1 VDNRKAGLLFEG
13 LALNSFKER
22 EMDFNKITDQS
33 RQAVSEILEKAGLKS
48 GSIFVIGCSSSEI
61 LGDQIGTATNL
72 DSANAVFDGIIPLLQ
87 ERGIF
92 AAAQCC
98 EHLNRALVV
107 EREAMEKY
115 GFEQVNAIPQPNHA
129 GGAFATVCY
138 QRFKDPVLVENIMAK
153 ADAGIDIGGTM
164 IGMHMHSVV
173 VPMRISLRKIG
184 EAPIICAR
192 HRPKYVGGQRAIY
205 DENLM

>member
-1 VDNRKAGLLFEG
+1 MD
-13 LALNSFKER
+13 FKEI
-22 EMDFNKITDQS
+22 EQQS
-33 RQAVSEILEKAGLKS
+33 KTAVLEILKEARLTR

-72 DSANAVFDGIIPLLQ
+72 DSANAVFNGIIPVLKEQ
-87 ERGIF
+87 GIF
-92 AAAQCC
+92 PAVQCC

-107 EREAMEKY
+107 ERSILEKY
-115 GFEQVNAIPQPNHA
+115 DFEQVNAIPQPNHA
-129 GGAFATVCY
+129 GGALATVAY
-138 QRFKDPVLVENIMAK
+138 QRFDDPILVESINRK

-205 DENLM
+205 DEALM

>member
-1 VDNRKAGLLFEG
+1 MDYELVKAQ
-13 LALNSFKER
+13 A
-22 EMDFNKITDQS
+22 
-33 RQAVSEILEKAGLKS
+33 RQAVTEILEGARLKK

-61 LGDQIGTATNL
+61 LGDQIGTAT
-72 DSANAVFDGIIPLLQ
+72 SMEAAEAVYDGIIPVLR
-87 ERGIF
+87 ENGIL

-107 EREAMEKY
+107 ERSTMEKF

-129 GGAFATVCY
+129 GGALGTVCY
-138 QRFKDPVLVENIMAK
+138 QKFDDPVLVEDIGAR

-184 EAPIICAR
+184 EASIICAR
-192 HRPKYVGGQRAIY
+192 HRPKYVGGKRAIY

>member
-1 VDNRKAGLLFEG
+1 
-13 LALNSFKER
+13 
-22 EMDFNKITDQS
+22 MDLNKITEES
-33 RQAVSEILEKAGLKS
+33 RQAVTEILNGARLKK
-48 GSIFVIGCSSSEI
+48 GDIFVIGCSSSEI

-72 DSANAVFDGIIPLLQ
+72 ESANAVYDGIIPVLN
-87 ERGIF
+87 ENGIF

-107 EREAMEKY
+107 ERETMEKY

-129 GGAFATVCY
+129 GGAFATVCFE
-138 QRFKDPVLVENIMAK
+138 RFKDPVLVESINAK

-173 VPMRISLRKIG
+173 VPMRISLRAIG
-184 EAPIICAR
+184 KAPIICAR

-205 DENLM
+205 DEKLM

>member
-1 VDNRKAGLLFEG
+1 
-13 LALNSFKER
+13 
-22 EMDFNKITDQS
+22 MDFKSITEQS
-33 RQAVSEILEKAGLKS
+33 RQAVTEILEGARLKE

-61 LGDQIGTATNL
+61 LGDQIGTATNV
-72 DSANAVFDGIIPLLQ
+72 DVAGAVYDGIIPILK

-107 EREAMEKY
+107 ERAAMEKY

-129 GGAFATVCY
+129 GGALGTVCY
-138 QRFKDPVLVENIMAK
+138 QRFDDAVLVESLNCK

-192 HRPKYVGGQRAIY
+192 HRPKYVGGHRAIY

>member
-1 VDNRKAGLLFEG
+1 MDNRKAGLLFEG
-13 LALNSFKER
+13 RALNSFKER

-33 RQAVSEILEKAGLKS
+33 RQAVSEILEKAGLKA

-72 DSANAVFDGIIPLLQ
+72 DSANAVFDVIIPLLQ

>member
-1 VDNRKAGLLFEG
+1 
-13 LALNSFKER
+13 
-22 EMDFNKITDQS
+22 MDFTSITNES
-33 RQAVSEILEKAGLKS
+33 RQAVLEILEAANLKE

-72 DSANAVFDGIIPLLQ
+72 DSAKAVYDGIIPVLK
-87 ERGIF
+87 ERGIY

-107 EREAMEKY
+107 ERSAMEKY
-115 GFEQVNAIPQPNHA
+115 GFEQVNVIPQPNHA
-129 GGAFATVCY
+129 GGAFGTICY
-138 QRFKDPVLVENIMAK
+138 ERFDDPVLVESILQR

-184 EAPIICAR
+184 AAPIICAR

-205 DENLM
+205 DEKLM

>member
-1 VDNRKAGLLFEG
+1 
-13 LALNSFKER
+13 
-22 EMDFNKITDQS
+22 MDFSEITAQS
-33 RQAVSEILEKAGLKS
+33 RQAVLEILEGARLKE

-72 DSANAVFDGIIPLLQ
+72 DSANAVYDGIIPLLR
-87 ERGIF
+87 EKGIF
-92 AAAQCC
+92 PAAQCC

-107 EREAMEKY
+107 DRAAMEKY

-129 GGAFATVCY
+129 GGAFGTVCY
-138 QRFKDPVLVENIMAK
+138 ERFEDPVLVENIGGK

-184 EAPIICAR
+184 EASIICAR

-205 DENLM
+205 DESLM

>member
-1 VDNRKAGLLFEG
+1 
-13 LALNSFKER
+13 
-22 EMDFNKITDQS
+22 MDFEEITRQS
-33 RQAVSEILEKAGLKS
+33 RVAVTEIIDGAGLKP

-61 LGDQIGTATNL
+61 LGDQIGTATNV
-72 DSANAVFDGIIPLLQ
+72 DVANAVYDGIIPVLR
-87 ERGIF
+87 ERGIL

-107 EREAMEKY
+107 ERSTMEKY

-129 GGAFATVCY
+129 GGALGTVCY
-138 QRFKDPVLVENIMAK
+138 ERFEDPVLVESINSK

-184 EAPIICAR
+184 QASIICAR

-205 DENLM
+205 DEKLM

>member
-1 VDNRKAGLLFEG
+1 MDYELVKAQ
-13 LALNSFKER
+13 A
-22 EMDFNKITDQS
+22 
-33 RQAVSEILEKAGLKS
+33 RQAVTEILEGARLKK

-61 LGDQIGTATNL
+61 LGDQIGTAT
-72 DSANAVFDGIIPLLQ
+72 SMEAAEAVYDGIIPVLR
-87 ERGIF
+87 ENGIL

-107 EREAMEKY
+107 ERSTREKF

-129 GGAFATVCY
+129 GGALGTVCY
-138 QRFKDPVLVENIMAK
+138 QKFDDPVLVEDIGAR

-184 EAPIICAR
+184 EASIICAR
-192 HRPKYVGGQRAIY
+192 HRPKYVGGKRAIY

>member
-1 VDNRKAGLLFEG
+1 
-13 LALNSFKER
+13 
-22 EMDFNKITDQS
+22 MDFKDIERQS
-33 RQAVSEILEKAGLKS
+33 KTAVLEILKEARLTK

-72 DSANAVFDGIIPLLQ
+72 DSAKAVFDGIIPVLKEQ
-87 ERGIF
+87 GIF
-92 AAAQCC
+92 PAVQCC

-107 EREAMEKY
+107 ERSILEKY
-115 GFEQVNAIPQPNHA
+115 DFEQVNAIPQPNHA
-129 GGAFATVCY
+129 GGALATVAY
-138 QRFKDPVLVENIMAK
+138 QNFDDPILVESIKGK

-164 IGMHMHSVV
+164 IGMHMHNVV

-205 DENLM
+205 DESLL

>member
-1 VDNRKAGLLFEG
+1 
-13 LALNSFKER
+13 
-22 EMDFNKITDQS
+22 MDFTEITRQS
-33 RQAVSEILEKAGLKS
+33 NQAVREILEKARLKK
-48 GSIFVIGCSSSEI
+48 GDIFVIGCSSSEI
-61 LGDQIGTATNL
+61 LGDQIGTAPNL
-72 DSANAVFDGIIPLLQ
+72 DSANAVFDGIIPLL
-87 ERGIF
+87 EKEGIS

-107 EREAMEKY
+107 EREVMERY

-138 QRFKDPVLVENIMAK
+138 QRFRDPVLVESLNNQAE
-153 ADAGIDIGGTM
+153 AGIDIGGTM
-164 IGMHMHSVV
+164 IGMHMHAVV

>member
-1 VDNRKAGLLFEG
+1 MD
-13 LALNSFKER
+13 FKEV
-22 EMDFNKITDQS
+22 EEQS
-33 RQAVSEILEKAGLKS
+33 RTAVSEILKEARLKK
-48 GSIFVIGCSSSEI
+48 GDIFVIGCSSSEI
-61 LGDQIGTATNL
+61 LGDQIGTATNV
-72 DSANAVFDGIIPLLQ
+72 DAAKAVYDGIIPVLK
-87 ERGIF
+87 ENGIF
-92 AAAQCC
+92 AAVQCC

-107 EREAMEKY
+107 EREILDKY
-115 GFEQVNAIPQPNHA
+115 DFEQVNAIPQPNHA
-129 GGAFATVCY
+129 GGALGTVAY
-138 QRFKDPVLVENIMAK
+138 ERFDDPILVESVKAK

-184 EAPIICAR
+184 AAPIICAR

>member
-1 VDNRKAGLLFEG
+1 MD
-13 LALNSFKER
+13 FKE
-22 EMDFNKITDQS
+22 ITAQS
-33 RQAVSEILEKAGLKS
+33 RQAVEEILEAAKVSK

-72 DSANAVFDGIIPLLQ
+72 DSANAVFDGIIPVL
-87 ERGIF
+87 EEKGIF

-107 EREAMEKY
+107 EREAMERF

-138 QRFKDPVLVENIMAK
+138 QRFMDPVLVETINQK
-153 ADAGIDIGGTM
+153 AEAGIDIGGTM
-164 IGMHMHSVV
+164 IGMHMHNVV
-173 VPMRISLRKIG
+173 VPLRISLRKIG

-205 DENLM
+205 DEKLM